1 MLVTTSICVLG
12 TQMSSLLIS
21 FLRLKVLGKLSAAV
35 VCLTAGLFGAVV
47 GSTALRSSARPR
59 KLEGE
64 SVSIDISQLILPIS
78 HTRYYIQPPC
88 IPWPS
93 LLVANAR
100 PHPAMTFSLVVPL
113 LVGEDSAPLLR
124 RPSGGWFRLS
134 SIRCVPTY

>member
-1 MLVTTSICVLG
+1 MEGFRLL
-12 TQMSSLLIS
+12 SSLQKVVRGC
-21 FLRLKVLGKLSAAV
+21 RLLDRGFVWRGRRLDRAAGRRLDLV
-35 VCLTAGLFGAVV
+35 SL
-47 GSTALRSSARPR
+47 
-59 KLEGE
+59 KEK
-64 SVSIDISQLILPIS
+64 SVSIKISQLILPIS